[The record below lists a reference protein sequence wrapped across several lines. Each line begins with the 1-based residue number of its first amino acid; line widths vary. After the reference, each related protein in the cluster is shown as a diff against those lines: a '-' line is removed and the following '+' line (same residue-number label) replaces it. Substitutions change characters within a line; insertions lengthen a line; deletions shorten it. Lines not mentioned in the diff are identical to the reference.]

1 MNINEVLYLPAK
13 REGLNIGPDEFYCK
27 RRYRSLDG
35 EEVASSVKAKSKE
48 ELLGRQKPEVPQFV
62 AECLEEDKKRN
73 LVPSQYTN
81 EVFEWMKE
89 DNNAFVYLDAWVN
102 GYTVKKEKLYKVR
115 DKRLSPD
122 RNCLNAKKQSGSHS
136 LRGCH

>member
-1 MNINEVLYLPAK
+1 MNIEEAKKIVDKLSVDSDELWKIPMIPAHK
-13 REGLNIGPDEFYCK
+13 
-27 RRYRSLDG
+27 
-35 EEVASSVKAKSKE
+35 VKA
-48 ELLGRQKPEVPQFV
+48 LLDTLDQPKPEVPQFV